1 MGCMRTLA
9 ADLLTD
15 VILRVFRTNGRLLT
29 NGDTLVGPLG
39 LTSARWQVLG
49 AVALAKMPLTA
60 PQIGAA
66 MGITRQGAQKQIN
79 LLVEEGLLEPR
90 VNPVHRR
97 SPLYSLTKRGQSLYE
112 QVDLAQARWANR
124 LVEGIS
130 AQDLATTKQVLELLL
145 ARLDESPTASEE
157 SNPREVSDR

>member
-1 MGCMRTLA
+1 MRTLA

-29 NGDTLVGPLG
+29 HGDALVGPLG

-66 MGITRQGAQKQIN
+66 MGVTRQGAQKQIN
-79 LLVEEGLLEPR
+79 LLVAEGLLESR
-90 VNPVHRR
+90 VNPANRR
-97 SPLYSLTKRGQSLYE
+97 SPLYVLTRRGQSLYA
-112 QVDLAQARWANR
+112 QVDPAQARWANR
-124 LVEGIS
+124 LAEGIS
-130 AQDLATTKQVLELLL
+130 AQDLAITKQVLERLL
-145 ARLDESPTASEE
+145 ARLEEPPKASEQ
-157 SNPREVSDR
+157 SHLSEVSDR